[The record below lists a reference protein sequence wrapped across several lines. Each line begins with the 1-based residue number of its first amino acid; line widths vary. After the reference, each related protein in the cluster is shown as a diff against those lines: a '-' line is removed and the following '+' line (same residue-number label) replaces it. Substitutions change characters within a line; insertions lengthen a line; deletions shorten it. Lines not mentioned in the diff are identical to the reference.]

1 MAAETYK
8 ALCVS
13 SLFNITCFYFYWIY
27 FLLFMSIF
35 SRVSLYFFWQLQ
47 LLEQE
52 TLWRHRRFVILRY
65 FQKVAQHD
73 WLLGWFFLSFE
84 VEWFGQLV
92 GQLVLILLYVLKRV
106 ILLWLNGRELLLLLL
121 LLLQMQREQN
131 LFMNLND
138 LFIYKTPKVPA

>member
-73 WLLGWFFLSFE
+73 WLLGWFFFVGWSVGWSVGFDFT
-84 VEWFGQLV
+84 VCFKTCYFIVTKRSWVAVVVVASSAARAKLV
-92 GQLVLILLYVLKRV
+92 YELK
-106 ILLWLNGRELLLLLL
+106 W
-121 LLLQMQREQN
+121 
-131 LFMNLND
+131 
-138 LFIYKTPKVPA
+138 FIYL